1 MAKLARSQQSDVDQQ
16 LVAKYTKDFRRLQN
30 QKSRNRGGIEAR
42 ILMNLGLVFGEHY
55 LIQDGLYIQGKTL
68 TDEEKNKLHL
78 VFNLVG
84 RSLWRKI
91 GRLWSINNQ
100 FRATP
105 STLNPIAYD
114 NSEVV
119 SKLILALGKKVREKR
134 VHWNRLFHMLVGGV
148 VIEHVPYIEE
158 IGDEAL
164 PEFDD
169 NGELIWVDQL
179 FEDRELPESEV
190 IALVQEGATPERFRP
205 KETVQTVGD
214 VGCELFSGLNFFI
227 DASVPTISALA
238 PDQKCYIA
246 QIKTKGWIKD
256 NFGADKA
263 AMIGRRKD
271 LNIVKTQFRD
281 NGLVAA
287 GMNLRDLI
295 PAIQGSWV
303 DGDPDMDIVITGYS
317 PKSKNTPHGERC
329 IFTPDGIMLDRQDT
343 PYEEIPLVD
352 IHFRPNAT
360 TFWSADFITDQ
371 GAGQKFLNKRMSQLG
386 ESANANIYEMLLL
399 GEGLTKADINT
410 DYAGVIED
418 GITENGIPK
427 VQAVQRGTLPSWF
440 IESIRLSVEVLESL
454 GSADLLSQRKFPGQI
469 RGPMALPLLQ
479 EMLDSEDGPVYDELG
494 EQLARVH
501 QMRVNRV
508 KQFYP
513 PVRTLN
519 YVGANNKMEVLVF
532 HTQSVLR
539 AGYDFTIDIDP
550 ATLLP
555 EFSSLREARVRE
567 RLEGPLAILYVNPR
581 TNKLDR
587 TMIADDLKYNDKE
600 RESKASQSRK
610 LARQLISELWK
621 GKEID
626 QALPMPFWDHNSIL
640 DELES
645 AMMNMEW
652 LGASQQVKVNFVGF
666 YERCRNALGS
676 IQDAQAKAIEGQMIQ
691 RAVAMS
697 SQQAAAKAAAAATD
711 IALDQVKMQ
720 AAVGDETN
728 IISQMRDMMQQAIA
742 GGGNSR
748 MRPNVAQP
756 RGVM

>member
-1 MAKLARSQQSDVDQQ
+1 MAKPVRSQQTEFEQQ

-30 QKSRNRGGIEAR
+30 QKSRQRGGTEAR
-42 ILMNLGLVFGEHY
+42 ILMAHGLVFGEHY
-55 LIQDGLYIQGKTL
+55 LSQDGAYIQGKTL

-164 PEFDD
+164 PEFNE

-179 FEDRELPESEV
+179 FQDRELPESEV
-190 IALVQEGATPERFRP
+190 IALVQQGATPERFRP

-214 VGCELFSGLNFFI
+214 VGCELFNGLNFFI
-227 DASVPTISALA
+227 DNSVPTISALA

-256 NFGADKA
+256 IFGAEKA
-263 AMIGRRKD
+263 AQTGRRK
-271 LNIVKTQFRD
+271 NFEIVKTQFRD
-281 NGLVAA
+281 SGLVSAA
-287 GMNLRDLI
+287 MNLRDLI
-295 PAIQGSWV
+295 PAIQGSWQE
-303 DGDPDMDIVITGYS
+303 GDPEMDIVITGYS
-317 PKSKNTPHGERC
+317 PKSKHSPKGERC
-329 IFTPDGIMLDRQDT
+329 IFTPDGVMLDRQDT

-352 IHFRPNAT
+352 MHFRPNAT
-360 TFWSADFITDQ
+360 SFYSADFITDQ

-399 GEGLTKADINT
+399 GEGLTKADIPT
-410 DYAGVIED
+410 DYAGMVED

-427 VQAVQRGTLPSWF
+427 VQAVQRGTLPPWF
-440 IESIRLSVEVLESL
+440 VESIRLGVEFLESL

-469 RGPMALPLLQ
+469 RGSMALPMLQ
-479 EMLDSEDGPVYDELG
+479 EILDSEDGPVYDELG

-555 EFSSLREARVRE
+555 EFSSLREARIRE

-587 TMIADDLKYNDKE
+587 TMIADDLKYNDRE

-652 LGASQQVKVNFVGF
+652 LGASQQVKVNFVAF

-676 IQDAQAKAIEGQMIQ
+676 QQDAQAKAIEGQMIQ
-691 RAVAMS
+691 RSVAMA

-711 IALDQVKMQ
+711 IAMDQVRMQ
-720 AAVGDETN
+720 AAVGDESN
-728 IISQMRDMMQQAIA
+728 IISQMRDMLQNAV
-742 GGGNSR
+742 GGGGGGR
-748 MRPNVAQP
+748 LRPNVAQP